1 MSRRMQRRMILCFCD
16 EKKCIMI
23 IYMSTTVSNLPLA
36 GLSNFGT
43 IKATGLQL
51 HTIRQVSTIN
61 APNLTGTN
69 GDLVL
74 DSGVTSRSNNGHLKI
89 KGGYEGQTKLD
100 VLTAG
105 VWDKSEDIGLL
116 TNSTVTAQ
124 TLEEHL
130 STGTLMTGLK
140 IPMLSGTMDSSK
152 VYALRNVGTNGHVA
166 WASINDIGGDLK
178 VSGKL
183 SVSQDAFLAADLS
196 VGGHTE
202 IDGNLDVNS
211 NFYAAGNIKTDSSLS
226 VGGRLDLETQMIV
239 GGITILNSSLSVATS
254 VTAEQTL
261 SVGTSIISQ
270 DALFKDSLSVGKDSQ
285 FEGHISVSSDVSM
298 NDLHVRGRL
307 FPFSNGLSVG
317 GDIVFLNS
325 LSVNGETV
333 IASKLSVGDD
343 VEFSGENFTVNGS
356 SYISLGKGSS
366 TITVS
371 GDSFT
376 AFTPIKLEG
385 HLSVGNSTSIIL
397 DTPILSVQGS
407 IFTESD
413 ATYRGKL
420 NLANDLSC
428 GTSAFVGSTLT
439 VGEAAN
445 IATDAVVGNTLSVG
459 GAVIIT
465 GDLDVQGTTTTIS
478 STVLTVQDK
487 TLELGVVESPT
498 DALAVGSGLIIKG
511 GTDRSITYTRSATAS
526 ASTQQL
532 SAFKLSD
539 DLVLGKKSVPFDST
553 LNSKLSEDPRSQV
566 LHLGDLGSTDGHW
579 MIVSNINEGTLQFW
593 YGQDI
598 ADDQTLDAMPSASA
612 KLAFEIKKPD

>member
-1 MSRRMQRRMILCFCD
+1 
-16 EKKCIMI
+16 
-23 IYMSTTVSNLPLA
+23 MSTAVSNLPLA

-43 IKATGLQL
+43 IKTTGLQL

-61 APNLTGTN
+61 AANLTGTN

-130 STGTLMTGLK
+130 STGTLVTGLK
-140 IPMLSGTMDSSK
+140 IPMLSGSMESSK

-202 IDGNLDVNS
+202 MTGNLDVNS
-211 NFYAAGNIKTDSSLS
+211 NLYAAGNIKTDSSLS
-226 VGGRLDLETQMIV
+226 IGGRLDLETQMIV

-270 DALFKDSLSVGKDSQ
+270 DAMFKDSLSVGNDSQ
-285 FEGHISVSSDVSM
+285 FEGHISVSSDVSL

-317 GDIVFLNS
+317 GDVVFS
-325 LSVNGETV
+325 DTLSVNGNTR
-333 IASKLSVGDD
+333 IASKLSVGDN
-343 VEFSGENFTVNGS
+343 VTFSGNNIVMDGS
-356 SYISLGKGSS
+356 TQITLGQSTSAITIAAESLNV
-366 TITVS
+366 T
-371 GDSFT
+371 
-376 AFTPIKLEG
+376 TPLKLEG

-428 GTSAFVGSTLT
+428 GTSAFVGTNIT
-439 VGEAAN
+439 VGAAAS
-445 IATDAVVGNTLSVG
+445 IATNAVVGNTLSVG
-459 GAVIIT
+459 GALIVT
-465 GDLDVQGTTTTIS
+465 GNLDVQGTTTTIS

-487 TLELGVVESPT
+487 TLELGVVDTPT

-511 GTDRSITYTRSATAS
+511 ETDRSITYTRSATAS

-532 SAFKLSD
+532 SAFQLTD
-539 DLVLGKKSVPFDST
+539 DLVLGKKSIPFDST
-553 LNSKLSEDPRSQV
+553 LNSKLSDDPRSQV
-566 LHLGDLGSTDGHW
+566 LHLGDLGSPDGHW
-579 MIVSNINEGTLQFW
+579 MVVSNINEGTLQFW

-612 KLAFEIKKPD
+612 KLAFEIKKPE

>member
-1 MSRRMQRRMILCFCD
+1 
-16 EKKCIMI
+16 
-23 IYMSTTVSNLPLA
+23 MSTTVSNLPLA
-36 GLSNFGT
+36 ALSNFGT
-43 IKATGLQL
+43 IKTTGMQI

-105 VWDKSEDIGLL
+105 VWDKSETVGLL

-130 STGTLMTGLK
+130 STGTLMTGVK
-140 IPMLSGTMDSSK
+140 IPMLSGSMDSSK

-178 VSGKL
+178 VSGGL
-183 SVSQDAFLAADLS
+183 SVSQDTVLAADLS

-226 VGGRLDLETQMIV
+226 IGGRLDLETQIIV

-270 DALFKDSLSVGKDSQ
+270 DAMFKNSLSVGNDSQ
-285 FEGHISVSSDVSM
+285 FEGHISVSSDVSL

-307 FPFSNGLSVG
+307 FPFTNGLSVG
-317 GDIVFLNS
+317 SDIVFS
-325 LSVNGETV
+325 DTLSVNGNTC

-343 VEFSGENFTVNGS
+343 VKMSGSQIILEGA
-356 SYISLGKGSS
+356 IEIMIGKPTTEI
-366 TITVS
+366 TIDANRLDVT
-371 GDSFT
+371 
-376 AFTPIKLEG
+376 TPMKLEG

-428 GTSAFVGSTLT
+428 GTSAFVGSAIT
-439 VGEAAN
+439 VGGAAS

-459 GAVIIT
+459 GAVIIH
-465 GDLDVQGTTTTIS
+465 GNLDVQGTTTTIS

-487 TLELGVVESPT
+487 TLELGVVDTPT

-511 GTDRSITYTRSATAS
+511 ETDRSITYTRSATSS

-532 SAFKLSD
+532 SAFQLSD
-539 DLVLGKKSVPFDST
+539 DLVLGKKSTPFEST

-566 LHLGDLGSTDGHW
+566 LHLGDMGSTDGHW

>member
-1 MSRRMQRRMILCFCD
+1 
-16 EKKCIMI
+16 
-23 IYMSTTVSNLPLA
+23 MSTTASNLPLG

-43 IKATGLQL
+43 IKTTGLQL

-61 APNLTGTN
+61 APNLTGEN
-69 GDLVL
+69 GDLIL

-105 VWDKSEDIGLL
+105 VWDKLENVGIL

-130 STGTLMTGLK
+130 STGTLMTGVK

-152 VYALRNVGTNGHVA
+152 VYALRNVGTKGHVA

-178 VSGKL
+178 VSGQL
-183 SVSQDAFLAADLS
+183 SVSQDAVLAADLS
-196 VGGHTE
+196 VGGDTE
-202 IDGNLDVNS
+202 IDGTLDVNS

-226 VGGRLDLETQMIV
+226 IGGRLDLATQIIV
-239 GGITILNSSLSVATS
+239 GGVTILNSSLSVATS
-254 VTAEQTL
+254 VTAEQSL
-261 SVGTSIISQ
+261 SVGTFITSQ
-270 DALFKDSLSVGKDSQ
+270 DAMFNDSLSVGNNSQ

-307 FPFSNGLSVG
+307 FPFSNGLNVG

-343 VEFSGENFTVNGS
+343 VEISGANFVVNG
-356 SYISLGKGSS
+356 GS
-366 TITVS
+366 TIALGQAPDLQNGIQGSAITLAAS
-371 GDSFT
+371 SLHAT
-376 AFTPIKLEG
+376 TPLKLEG
-385 HLSVGNSTSIIL
+385 HLSVGNSSSIIL

-428 GTSAFVGSTLT
+428 GTSAFVGSTIT
-439 VGEAAN
+439 VGGAAN
-445 IATDAVVGNTLSVG
+445 IATNAVVGSTLSVG

-465 GDLDVQGTTTTIS
+465 GNLDVQGTTTTIS

-487 TLELGVVESPT
+487 TLELGVVDEPT

-511 GTDRSITYTRSATAS
+511 ETDRSITYTRSATAS

-532 SAFKLSD
+532 SAFQLSD
-539 DLVLGKKSVPFDST
+539 DLVLGKKTIPFEST
-553 LNSKLSEDPRSQV
+553 LNSRLSEDPRSQV

-579 MIVSNINEGTLQFW
+579 MVVSNINEGTLQFW

-598 ADDQTLDAMPSASA
+598 ADDQTLDAMPSSSA

>member
-1 MSRRMQRRMILCFCD
+1 MA
-16 EKKCIMI
+16 
-23 IYMSTTVSNLPLA
+23 TTVSNLPLA

-43 IKATGLQL
+43 IKTTGLQL

-89 KGGYEGQTKLD
+89 KGGYQGQSKLD

-105 VWDKSEDIGLL
+105 VWDKSENVGLL
-116 TNSTVTAQ
+116 TNSTVNAQ

-140 IPMLSGTMDSSK
+140 IPMLSGTMESTK

-178 VSGKL
+178 ISGKL
-183 SVSQDAFLAADLS
+183 SVSQDTVLAADLS

-202 IDGNLDVNS
+202 ITGNLDVMDDLNVI
-211 NFYAAGNIKTDSSLS
+211 GNIKTDSSLS
-226 VGGRLDLETQMIV
+226 VGGRFDLETQMIV

-254 VTAEQTL
+254 VTAAQTL
-261 SVGTSIISQ
+261 SIGTSIISQ
-270 DALFKDSLSVGKDSQ
+270 DAMFKRSLSVGTDSQ
-285 FEGHISVSSDVSM
+285 FEGHISISSDVSL

-317 GDIVFLNS
+317 SDIVFS
-325 LSVNGETV
+325 DTLSVNGNTC

-343 VEFSGENFTVNGS
+343 VKMSGSQIILDGTTEIVIGKPTTDITIDANR
-356 SYISLGKGSS
+356 LG
-366 TITVS
+366 V
-371 GDSFT
+371 T
-376 AFTPIKLEG
+376 APMKLEG
-385 HLSVGNSTSIIL
+385 HLSVGNSSSIIL

-420 NLANDLSC
+420 NLAKNLSC
-428 GTSAFVGSTLT
+428 GSSAFVGSGLT
-439 VGEAAN
+439 VGQSASIGTN
-445 IATDAVVGNTLSVG
+445 VFVGDTLSVG

-465 GDLDVQGTTTTIS
+465 GNLDVQGTTTTIN

-487 TLELGVVESPT
+487 TLELGVVENPT
-498 DALAVGSGLIIKG
+498 DILAVGSGLIIKAD
-511 GTDRSITYTRSATAS
+511 TDRSITYTRSATSS

-532 SAFKLSD
+532 SAFQLSD
-539 DLVLGKKSVPFDST
+539 DLVLGKKSTPFESS

-598 ADDQTLDAMPSASA
+598 ADDQTLDAMPSSSA
-612 KLAFEIKKPD
+612 KLAFEMKKPD

>member
-1 MSRRMQRRMILCFCD
+1 MP
-16 EKKCIMI
+16 
-23 IYMSTTVSNLPLA
+23 TTVSNLPLA

-43 IKATGLQL
+43 IKTTGLQL

-124 TLEEHL
+124 TFEEHL

-178 VSGKL
+178 ISGKL
-183 SVSQDAFLAADLS
+183 SVSQDTVLAADLS

-226 VGGRLDLETQMIV
+226 IGGRLDLETQMIV

-254 VTAEQTL
+254 VTAEQTI

-270 DALFKDSLSVGKDSQ
+270 NAMFKDSLSVGNDSQ
-285 FEGHISVSSDVSM
+285 FEGHISVSSDVSL

-307 FPFSNGLSVG
+307 FPFTNGLSVG
-317 GDIVFLNS
+317 SDIVFS
-325 LSVNGETV
+325 DTLSVNGNTC

-343 VEFSGENFTVNGS
+343 VKMSGSQIILEGATE
-356 SYISLGKGSS
+356 ILIGKPTTDI
-366 TITVS
+366 TIDANRLDVT
-371 GDSFT
+371 
-376 AFTPIKLEG
+376 TPLKLEG

-428 GTSAFVGSTLT
+428 GTSAFVGTNIT
-439 VGEAAN
+439 VGAAASIGTN
-445 IATDAVVGNTLSVG
+445 AVVGNTLSVG
-459 GAVIIT
+459 GALIVT
-465 GDLDVQGTTTTIS
+465 GNLDVQGTTTTIS

-487 TLELGVVESPT
+487 TLELGVVDTPT

-511 GTDRSITYTRSATAS
+511 ETDRSITYTRSATAS

-532 SAFKLSD
+532 SAFQLTD
-539 DLVLGKKSVPFDST
+539 DLVLGKKSIPFEST

-579 MIVSNINEGTLQFW
+579 MVVSNINEGTLQFW

-598 ADDQTLDAMPSASA
+598 ADDQTLDAMPSSSA

>member
-1 MSRRMQRRMILCFCD
+1 
-16 EKKCIMI
+16 
-23 IYMSTTVSNLPLA
+23 MSTTVSNLPLA

-43 IKATGLQL
+43 IKTTGLQL

-61 APNLTGTN
+61 APNLTGTS

-74 DSGVTSRSNNGHLKI
+74 DSGVTSRSSNGHLKI

-105 VWDKSEDIGLL
+105 VWDKSEDVGLL

-124 TLEEHL
+124 TFEEHL

-140 IPMLSGTMDSSK
+140 IPMLSGTMNSSK

-183 SVSQDAFLAADLS
+183 SVSSDTFIAADLS
-196 VGGHTE
+196 VGGHAE
-202 IDGNLDVNS
+202 ITGSLDVTQS
-211 NFYAAGNIKTDSSLS
+211 LDVLGNVKTGNGLS

-239 GGITILNSSLSVATS
+239 GGITILKSSLSVATS

-270 DALFKDSLSVGKDSQ
+270 DAVLKDSLSVGNDSQ

-298 NDLHVRGRL
+298 NDLHLRGRL

-333 IASKLSVGDD
+333 IADKLSVGND
-343 VEFSGENFTVNGS
+343 VVFEGDNFELNGS
-356 SYISLGKGSS
+356 SSISLGKPSS
-366 TITVS
+366 TITVKAN
-371 GDSFT
+371 SFT
-376 AFTPIKLEG
+376 AQTPFKIEG
-385 HLSVGNSTSIIL
+385 HLSVGNSSSIVL

-428 GTSAFVGSTLT
+428 GTSIFVGSGITM
-439 VGEAAN
+439 GDSAN
-445 IATDAVVGNTLSVG
+445 IGTNAVIGDTLSVG

-465 GDLDVQGTTTTIS
+465 GNLDVQGTTTTIS

-487 TLELGVVESPT
+487 TLELGVVDAPT
-498 DALAVGSGLIIKG
+498 DNLAVGSGLIIKG
-511 GTDRSITYTRSATAS
+511 GTDKTITYTRSATTS
-526 ASTQQL
+526 AATQQL
-532 SAFKLSD
+532 SAFELSD
-539 DLVLGKKSVPFDST
+539 DLVLGKKSTPFESS
-553 LNSKLSEDPRSQV
+553 LNSKLSEDPRSKV
-566 LHLGDLGSTDGHW
+566 LHLGDLQSTDGHW

-598 ADDQTLDAMPSASA
+598 ADDETLDAMPASSA
-612 KLAFEIKKPD
+612 KLAFEIRKPN

>member
-1 MSRRMQRRMILCFCD
+1 MSS
-16 EKKCIMI
+16 
-23 IYMSTTVSNLPLA
+23 STVVSNVPLD

-43 IKATGLQL
+43 IKTTGLQL
-51 HTIRQVSTIN
+51 HTIRQVSKIN

-69 GDLVL
+69 GDLII
-74 DSGVTSRSNNGHLKI
+74 DSGVTSRSNNGKLKI
-89 KGGYEGQTKLD
+89 KGGYQGQSKLD
-100 VLTAG
+100 VFTAG
-105 VWDKSEDIGLL
+105 VWDKSEPLGLL

-130 STGTLMTGLK
+130 STGTLVTGLK

-152 VYALRNVGTNGHVA
+152 VYALRNVGTDGHVA

-183 SVSQDAFLAADLS
+183 SVSSDTFLAADLS

-202 IDGNLDVNS
+202 ITGSLDVLETLDVV
-211 NFYAAGNIKTDSSLS
+211 GNIKTDSSLS
-226 VGGRLDLETQMIV
+226 IGGRLDLETQMIV
-239 GGITILNSSLSVATS
+239 GGITILNSSLSVGTS
-254 VTAEQTL
+254 VTAASTL
-261 SVGTSIISQ
+261 SVGSTVISR
-270 DALFKDSLSVGKDSQ
+270 DVVTKNSLSVGSQSQ
-285 FEGHISVSSDVSM
+285 FDGHISVSSDVSL

-325 LSVNGETV
+325 LSVNGVTV
-333 IASKLSVGDD
+333 IADKLSVGND
-343 VEFSGENFTVNGS
+343 VVLDGDNFTLNGAS
-356 SYISLGKGSS
+356 NISLGKPTS
-366 TITVS
+366 TINIDANSLV
-371 GDSFT
+371 
-376 AFTPIKLEG
+376 ARAPLKLTG
-385 HLSVGNSTSIIL
+385 HLSVGNSSSIIF

-428 GTSAFVGSTLT
+428 GTSVFIGSGITVGSS
-439 VGEAAN
+439 AN
-445 IATDAVVGNTLSVG
+445 ITTNAIVGQTLSVG
-459 GAVIIT
+459 GAVIIA
-465 GDLDVQGTTTTIS
+465 GNLDVQGTTTTIS

-487 TLELGVVESPT
+487 TLELGVVDNPS

-511 GTDRSITYTRSATAS
+511 GTDKAITYTRSATAS

-532 SAFKLSD
+532 SAFELSD
-539 DLVLGKKSVPFDST
+539 DLVLGKKSIPFESS
-553 LNSKLSEDPRSQV
+553 LNSKLSEDPRSKV

-598 ADDQTLDAMPSASA
+598 ADDQTLDAMPASSA
-612 KLAFEIKKPD
+612 KLAFEIRKPD

>member
-1 MSRRMQRRMILCFCD
+1 
-16 EKKCIMI
+16 
-23 IYMSTTVSNLPLA
+23 MSTTVSNLPLA
-36 GLSNFGT
+36 GLANFGT
-43 IKATGLQL
+43 IKTTGLQL

-100 VLTAG
+100 ILTAG
-105 VWDKSEDIGLL
+105 VWDKSENVGLL
-116 TNSTVTAQ
+116 TNSTVSAQ

-178 VSGKL
+178 ISGKL
-183 SVSQDAFLAADLS
+183 SVSQDTVLAADLS

-202 IDGNLDVNS
+202 IDGSLDVNS
-211 NFYAAGNIKTDSSLS
+211 NFFAAGNIKTDSSLS
-226 VGGRLDLETQMIV
+226 IGGRFDLETQMIV

-254 VTAEQTL
+254 VTAAQTL
-261 SVGTSIISQ
+261 SVGASIISH
-270 DALFKDSLSVGKDSQ
+270 DAMFENSLSVGADSQ
-285 FEGHISVSSDVSM
+285 FEGHISISSDVSL

-307 FPFSNGLSVG
+307 FPFSHGLSVG
-317 GDIVFLNS
+317 SDIVFS
-325 LSVNGETV
+325 DTLSVNGNTC
-333 IASKLSVGDD
+333 IASKLSIGDD
-343 VEFSGENFTVNGS
+343 VMLSGANFVANG
-356 SYISLGKGSS
+356 GS
-366 TITVS
+366 TITLGQPTSVMTI
-371 GDSFT
+371 T
-376 AFTPIKLEG
+376 ANSLTASTPVKLEG
-385 HLSVGNSTSIIL
+385 HLSVGNTSSIIL
-397 DTPILSVQGS
+397 DTPLLSVQGS

-413 ATYRGKL
+413 ATFRGKL
-420 NLANDLSC
+420 NLANNLSC
-428 GTSAFVGSTLT
+428 GSSAFVASGLT
-439 VGEAAN
+439 IGGAAT
-445 IATDAVVGNTLSVG
+445 IGTHAVVGDTLSVG
-459 GAVIIT
+459 GALIVT
-465 GDLDVQGTTTTIS
+465 GNLDVQGTTTTIS

-487 TLELGVVESPT
+487 TIELGVVDSPT
-498 DALAVGSGLIIKG
+498 DTLAVGSGLIIKG
-511 GTDRSITYTRSATAS
+511 DTDRSITYTRSATAS

-532 SAFKLSD
+532 SAFQLSD
-539 DLVLGKKSVPFDST
+539 DLVLGKKSIPFESS

-579 MIVSNINEGTLQFW
+579 MVVSNINEGTLQFW

-598 ADDQTLDAMPSASA
+598 ADDQTLDAMPSSSA

>member
-1 MSRRMQRRMILCFCD
+1 
-16 EKKCIMI
+16 
-23 IYMSTTVSNLPLA
+23 MSTTVSNLPLA

-43 IKATGLQL
+43 IKTTGLQL

-100 VLTAG
+100 ILTAG
-105 VWDKSEDIGLL
+105 VWDKTENVGLL
-116 TNSTVTAQ
+116 TNSTVSAQ

-140 IPMLSGTMDSSK
+140 IPMLSGTMETSK

-178 VSGKL
+178 ISGKL
-183 SVSQDAFLAADLS
+183 SVSQDAVLAADLS

-202 IDGNLDVNS
+202 MTGNLDVMDNL
-211 NFYAAGNIKTDSSLS
+211 NVIGNIKTDSSLS
-226 VGGRLDLETQMIV
+226 VGGRFDLATQMIV
-239 GGITILNSSLSVATS
+239 GGITILNSTLSVATS
-254 VTAEQTL
+254 VTAAQTL
-261 SVGTSIISQ
+261 SIGTSIISQ
-270 DALFKDSLSVGKDSQ
+270 DAMFKNSLSVGADSQ
-285 FEGHISVSSDVSM
+285 FKGHISISSDVSL

-317 GDIVFLNS
+317 SDIVFS
-325 LSVNGETV
+325 DTLSVNGNTC

-343 VEFSGENFTVNGS
+343 VKMSGSQIILDGAVEIIMGKPTTDITINAN
-356 SYISLGKGSS
+356 SLTAS
-366 TITVS
+366 TP
-371 GDSFT
+371 F
-376 AFTPIKLEG
+376 KLEG
-385 HLSVGNSTSIIL
+385 HLSVGNSSSIIL

-420 NLANDLSC
+420 NLANNLSC
-428 GTSAFVGSTLT
+428 GSSAFVASGLT
-439 VGEAAN
+439 VGQSAN
-445 IATDAVVGNTLSVG
+445 IGTHAVVGDTLSVG
-459 GAVIIT
+459 GALIVT
-465 GDLDVQGTTTTIS
+465 GNLDVQGTTTTIS

-487 TLELGVVESPT
+487 TLELGVVDSPT

-511 GTDRSITYTRSATAS
+511 DTDRSITYTRSATAS

-532 SAFKLSD
+532 SAFQLSD
-539 DLVLGKKSVPFDST
+539 DLVLGKKSIPFESS

-579 MIVSNINEGTLQFW
+579 MVVSNINEGTLQFW

-598 ADDQTLDAMPSASA
+598 ADDQTLDAMPSSNA

>member
-1 MSRRMQRRMILCFCD
+1 
-16 EKKCIMI
+16 
-23 IYMSTTVSNLPLA
+23 
-36 GLSNFGT
+36 
-43 IKATGLQL
+43 
-51 HTIRQVSTIN
+51 
-61 APNLTGTN
+61 
-69 GDLVL
+69 
-74 DSGVTSRSNNGHLKI
+74 LKI
-89 KGGYEGQTKLD
+89 KGGYEGQPKLD
-100 VLTAG
+100 ILTGG
-105 VWDKSEDIGLL
+105 VWDKTENVGLL

-183 SVSQDAFLAADLS
+183 SVSQDTVLAADLS

-202 IDGNLDVNS
+202 MTGILDVMDNL
-211 NFYAAGNIKTDSSLS
+211 NVIGNIKTDSSLS
-226 VGGRLDLETQMIV
+226 VGGRFDLDTQMIV

-270 DALFKDSLSVGKDSQ
+270 DAMFKDSLSVGNDSQ
-285 FEGHISVSSDVSM
+285 FEGHISVSSDVSL
-298 NDLHVRGRL
+298 NDLHIRGRL
-307 FPFSNGLSVG
+307 FPFTNGLSVG
-317 GDIVFLNS
+317 SDIVFS
-325 LSVNGETV
+325 DTLSVNGNTC

-343 VEFSGENFTVNGS
+343 VMLSGANFVANG
-356 SYISLGKGSS
+356 GS
-366 TITVS
+366 TITLGQPTSVMTINANS
-371 GDSFT
+371 LT
-376 AFTPIKLEG
+376 ASTPLKLEG

-428 GTSAFVGSTLT
+428 GTSAFVGSNIT
-439 VGEAAN
+439 VGGAAN
-445 IATDAVVGNTLSVG
+445 IATNAVVGNSLSVG
-459 GAVIIT
+459 GALIVT
-465 GDLDVQGTTTTIS
+465 GNLDVQGTTTTIS

-487 TLELGVVESPT
+487 TLELGVVDTPT

-511 GTDRSITYTRSATAS
+511 DTDRSITYTRSATAS

-532 SAFKLSD
+532 SAFQLSD
-539 DLVLGKKSVPFDST
+539 DLVLGKKSIPFEST
-553 LNSKLSEDPRSQV
+553 LNSKLSEYPRSQV

-579 MIVSNINEGTLQFW
+579 MVVSNINEGTLQFW

-598 ADDQTLDAMPSASA
+598 ADDQTLDAMPSSSA

>member
-1 MSRRMQRRMILCFCD
+1 
-16 EKKCIMI
+16 MI

-105 VWDKSEDIGLL
+105 VWDKSETVGLL

-130 STGTLMTGLK
+130 STGTLMTGVK

-166 WASINDIGGDLK
+166 WASINDIGGDLQ
-178 VSGKL
+178 VSGEL
-183 SVSQDAFLAADLS
+183 SVSQDAFLTADLS

-202 IDGNLDVNS
+202 IDGGLDVNS
-211 NFYAAGNIKTDSSLS
+211 NFFVAGNIKTDNSLS
-226 VGGRLDLETQMIV
+226 IGGRLDLETQMIV

-254 VTAEQTL
+254 VTAGQTI

-270 DALFKDSLSVGKDSQ
+270 DAMFKESLSVGTNSQ

-317 GDIVFLNS
+317 GDIVFS
-325 LSVNGETV
+325 DTLSVNDNTCL
-333 IASKLSVGDD
+333 ASKLSVGDD
-343 VEFSGENFTVNGS
+343 VMLSGANFVANG
-356 SYISLGKGSS
+356 GS
-366 TITVS
+366 TITLGQPTSVMTI
-371 GDSFT
+371 T
-376 AFTPIKLEG
+376 ANSLTASTPLKLEG
-385 HLSVGNSTSIIL
+385 HLSVGNSTSIIF

-428 GTSAFVGSTLT
+428 GTSAFVGTNIT
-439 VGEAAN
+439 VGAAAS
-445 IATDAVVGNTLSVG
+445 IATNAVVGNTLSVG
-459 GAVIIT
+459 GALIVT
-465 GDLDVQGTTTTIS
+465 GNLDVQGTTTTIS

-487 TLELGVVESPT
+487 TLELGVVDIPT

-511 GTDRSITYTRSATAS
+511 ETDRSITYTRSATAS

-532 SAFKLSD
+532 SAFQLSD
-539 DLVLGKKSVPFDST
+539 DLVLGKKSIPFEST

-579 MIVSNINEGTLQFW
+579 MVVSNINEGTLQFW

-598 ADDQTLDAMPSASA
+598 ADDQTLDAMPASSA